1 MGRRAKGVIW
11 TIIFVLIIGGMFYA
25 YKHGLIAKL
34 IGKKKVTVVAE
45 ESVYPVEVGVAAYRK
60 LHIWFQESGNVVSF
74 QDVKVFPK
82 VNAETIKKI
91 LVDVGDKVR
100 AGQVIAVIDDRTIS
114 AQLESTKA
122 AYEASLAQINK
133 VKASLSAVKKDKA
146 RIERLYKKKVVSQQQ
161 LDHIVSQY
169 NQLLAGLAAAIAD
182 SRRLKAML
190 NQVKVHYD
198 DYRVKAPISGVVS
211 QRYQDPGDLAVP
223 SMPLL
228 RITKMNPLK
237 VVFGVNEKKLRFVR
251 RGLPVRIVVDAY
263 PDKVFW
269 GKVWKVSPVV
279 DPMTRTATVEVIVSN
294 EKGELKPGMY
304 ASVTMDVGR
313 KKLLSVPL
321 DAVKRISGTN
331 VDYVL
336 VVGKNGVV
344 SRRKVITGIVDGD
357 MVEISGN
364 VKPGDKVIVLGS
376 TAIREG
382 SKVRIVK
389 GD

>member
-1 MGRRAKGVIW
+1 M
-11 TIIFVLIIGGMFYA
+11 
-25 YKHGLIAKL
+25 
-34 IGKKKVTVVAE
+34 
-45 ESVYPVEVGVAAYRK
+45 
-60 LHIWFQESGNVVSF
+60 
-74 QDVKVFPK
+74 
-82 VNAETIKKI
+82 
-91 LVDVGDKVR
+91 
-100 AGQVIAVIDDRTIS
+100 
-114 AQLESTKA
+114 
-122 AYEASLAQINK
+122 AQINK

-146 RIERLYKKKVVSQQQ
+146 RIERLYRKKVVSQQQ

-169 NQLLAGLAAAIAD
+169 NQLLAGLSAAIAD
-182 SRRLKAML
+182 SRRLKAMV

-198 DYRVKAPISGVVS
+198 DYRVKAPISGIVS
-211 QRYQDPGDLAVP
+211 ERYQDPGDLAVP
-223 SMPLL
+223 SVPLL

-251 RGLPVRIVVDAY
+251 KGLSVRIVVDAY
-263 PDKVFW
+263 PDKVFV

-279 DPMTRTATVEVIVSN
+279 DPMTRNATIEVMVSN
-294 EKGELKPGMY
+294 DSGELKPGMY

-313 KKLLSVPL
+313 KKLLSAPL
-321 DAVKRISGTN
+321 DAVRRIPETN

-336 VVGKNGVV
+336 VVGRNNVV
-344 SRRKVITGIVDGD
+344 SRRKVVTGIVDGD

-389 GD
+389 ED

>member
-1 MGRRAKGVIW
+1 MSRKAKGIIW
-11 TIIFVLIIGGMFYA
+11 TIIFALIIGGMFYA
-25 YKHGLIAKL
+25 YKHGLIAKF
-34 IGKKKVTVVAE
+34 IGKKESITVARKI
-45 ESVYPVEVGVAAYRK
+45 VYPVEVGMVAYRK

-91 LVDVGDKVR
+91 FVDVGDRVK
-100 AGQVIAVIDDRTIS
+100 AGQVIAIIDDRTIS

-122 AYEASLAQINK
+122 AYEASLAQISK

-146 RIERLYKKKVVSQQQ
+146 RIERLYRKKVVSQQQ

-169 NQLLAGLAAAIAD
+169 NQLLAGLAAAVAD

-211 QRYQDPGDLAVP
+211 ERYQDPGDLAVP
-223 SMPLL
+223 SAPLL

-251 RGLPVRIVVDAY
+251 KGLSVRIVVDAY
-263 PDKVFW
+263 PDKVFV

-279 DPMTRTATVEVIVSN
+279 DPMTRSATIEVMVSN
-294 EKGELKPGMY
+294 NSGELKPGMY

-313 KKLLSVPL
+313 KKLLSAPL
-321 DAVKRISGTN
+321 DAVRRIPETN

-336 VVGKNGVV
+336 VVGRNNVV
-344 SRRKVITGIVDGD
+344 SRRKVVTGIVDGD

-389 GD
+389 ED